1 MIEPV
6 FSETEHAPLARRE
19 LILGGQKSGKSRRAE
34 TLAAAWLAQ
43 DPPHQ
48 AVLLAT
54 AQAHDSE
61 MQERIAQHQH
71 DRAQRVPQ
79 LQTLDVAQAD
89 LGQMLLQPVEQ
100 GGSDGP
106 DCLAVLDCL
115 TLWLT
120 QWLMP
125 MDGAVCEDKALEQQ
139 LDRLL
144 TAVRRRR
151 GPLIIVSNEI
161 GLGVIPMG
169 PEVRR
174 FVDTLGQLHQALAA
188 RCDRV
193 TLMVAGLPLQ
203 IKAEAP

>member
-6 FSETEHAPLARRE
+6 FSETEHVPLARRE

-43 DPPHQ
+43 HRQHQ

-54 AQAHDSE
+54 AQAHDGE
-61 MQERIAQHQH
+61 MQVRIARHQH

-79 LQTLDVAQAD
+79 LQTLDVARAD
-89 LGQMLLQPVEQ
+89 LAQLLLQPVEQ

-106 DCLAVLDCL
+106 HCLAVLDCL

-125 MDGAVCEDKALEQQ
+125 MDGAACEDAVLEQQ
-139 LDRLL
+139 LELL
-144 TAVRRRR
+144 LAAVRQRR
-151 GPLIIVSNEI
+151 GPLVIVSNEI

-169 PEVRR
+169 PQVRR
-174 FVDTLGQLHQALAA
+174 FVDVLGHLHQALAA

-203 IKAEAP
+203 MKEEAP